1 MDVYNKAH
9 QLARA
14 LQESE
19 VYEAY
24 KKCKVEV
31 EKDSQAKEMLDDY
44 QNSIKKIQEKYM
56 AGEEVTAEERE
67 KIEKKRNVLS
77 LNLLV
82 KDFLDAEHRLGITL
96 MDIQKII
103 SDAVSEKE
111 N

>member
-19 VYEAY
+19 VYEVY
-24 KKCKVEV
+24 KKCKAAV
-31 EKDSQAKEMLDDY
+31 EKDSQAKEMLTDY
-44 QNSIKKIQEKYM
+44 QDSIKKIQEKYM
-56 AGEEVTAEERE
+56 AGEEVTSEERE

-82 KDFLDAEHRLGITL
+82 KDFLEAEHRLGITL

-111 N
+111 A